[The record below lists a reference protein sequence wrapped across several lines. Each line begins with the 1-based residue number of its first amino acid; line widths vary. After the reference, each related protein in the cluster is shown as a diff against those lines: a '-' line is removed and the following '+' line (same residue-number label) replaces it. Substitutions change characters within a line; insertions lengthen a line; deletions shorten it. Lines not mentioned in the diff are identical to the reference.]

1 VEALF
6 VANQTV
12 KLFVLYMIQYG
23 CGLLVLHTSIKV
35 NYTRKII
42 HFCLFLIPLYLDKI
56 FAYEKTLGLF
66 MVGSAI
72 SVITLIIYI
81 KPLRNNL
88 PFINMMFSAFDRP
101 EDRPLTLLWLST
113 QTVAG
118 YIVIIPFIMLYVA
131 FDMVELILIP
141 VLITAIGDGFAEP
154 VGVRF
159 GRHKYR
165 VKALFTDKPYYRSL
179 EGSACVFIASL
190 LIIGAHHAL
199 FTPVQLIAAMV
210 IIPVVMTLTE
220 AFSPHTWD
228 TPTLFFVGYGAL
240 FGIKMI

>member
-1 VEALF
+1 MEALF
-6 VANQTV
+6 VANQAV
-12 KLFVLYMIQYG
+12 KLFLLYMIQYG
-23 CGLLVLHTSIKV
+23 CGLLVVHKSIKV

-42 HFCLFLIPLYLDKI
+42 HFCLFLIPLYLDKV
-56 FAYEKTLGLF
+56 FAYERTLGLF

-72 SVITLIIYI
+72 SVITLIIYV
-81 KPLRNNL
+81 KPLRKRV
-88 PFINMMFSAFDRP
+88 PFINMMFTAFDRP

-113 QTVAG
+113 QIVAG
-118 YIVIIPFIMLYVA
+118 YVVIIPFIMLYVA
-131 FDMVELILIP
+131 FGMVELVLIP

-159 GRHKYR
+159 GKHKYR
-165 VKALFTDKPYYRSL
+165 VKALFTDKQYYRSL

-199 FTPVQLIAAMV
+199 FTPIQFMAAMV
-210 IIPVVMTLTE
+210 IMPIAMTLTE

-228 TPTLFFVGYGAL
+228 TPTLFFVGYGIL
-240 FGIKMI
+240 FGIMMI